1 MINLLAVVLV
11 VIGTITGAIGALILK
26 KGSEKSSL
34 RYFWKD
40 RYLFG
45 GFFFY
50 GMSTV
55 LYIIALRLEHLSV
68 LYPLVSTSY
77 IWTTL
82 FSVKFLHEKMNQWKW
97 IALSGIILGVT
108 FIGFGS

>member
-26 KGSEKSSL
+26 KGSEKSRL

-40 RYLFG
+40 QYLFG

-55 LYIIALRLEHLSV
+55 LYIIALRLENLSV

-82 FSVKFLHEKMNQWKW
+82 FSVKFLHEKMNKWKW
-97 IALSGIILGVT
+97 MALSGIILGVT
-108 FIGFGS
+108 FIGWGS